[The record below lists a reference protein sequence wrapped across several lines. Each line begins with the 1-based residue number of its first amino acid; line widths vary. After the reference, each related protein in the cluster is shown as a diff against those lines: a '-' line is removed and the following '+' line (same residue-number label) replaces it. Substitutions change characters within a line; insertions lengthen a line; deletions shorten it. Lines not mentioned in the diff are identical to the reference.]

1 MLMSGCGVTGRTLV
15 GQRILWR
22 ELWRLWLVDG
32 TLVQPF
38 VMVARLWLGS
48 LPLSGGLWRLIAGPA
63 MSILT

>member
-38 VMVARLWLGS
+38 AR
-48 LPLSGGLWRLIAGPA
+48 
-63 MSILT
+63 